1 MTVEGE
7 PGAEPAGR
15 AFVIAR
21 VFDAPREAV
30 WKAWTEAERLECW
43 WGPDGFAAKRCAMD
57 LRPGGSF
64 HYGLR
69 MPGGGVVWG
78 RWAIREVAAPERLDF
93 VASFSDEQGG
103 GARNPWAADRPLETL
118 STVPF
123 ADRNGGGTE
132 VAVAATA
139 DAATEA
145 ERAAFAAGFGSMRQG
160 WTGTFD
166 QLGYVLARDL
176 SLDSDANTGKE
187 LP

>member
-21 VFDAPREAV
+21 VFDATREAV

-78 RWAIREVAAPERLDF
+78 RWAIREVAAR
-93 VASFSDEQGG
+93 
-103 GARNPWAADRPLETL
+103 
-118 STVPF
+118 
-123 ADRNGGGTE
+123 
-132 VAVAATA
+132 
-139 DAATEA
+139 
-145 ERAAFAAGFGSMRQG
+145 ERAWTPSRPSPTSRAAWPGTCGRR
-160 WTGTFD
+160 TGRWKRF
-166 QLGYVLARDL
+166 Q
-176 SLDSDANTGKE
+176 
-187 LP
+187 P